1 LKEYIGNSFDVSY
14 NYRIIEA
21 IKGKNNMEEAENRV
35 ERIARNIVDKEE
47 CDVLGWV
54 EFFPDYDVASKSEI
68 NKIAAHLDVVDFTS
82 KNIISERSWDLFE
95 LMYEYIGGFHSYE
108 SPREMAQS
116 AHYIKAVYDG
126 KLDNI
131 KDFQIEKCYA
141 IATFNLKFGLKMTA
155 LVANVACLDKI
166 KVRAAVK
173 KLQQTC
179 LKIGWLEC
187 SGKAERFVMSCGG
200 GRCIIDPQIIKNVV
214 YKDRQ
219 VEIDKD
225 GKHYTRVLSGNGQ
238 AVRKLAVGK
247 ISI

>member
-1 LKEYIGNSFDVSY
+1 MKEL
-14 NYRIIEA
+14 ETKA
-21 IKGKNNMEEAENRV
+21 
-35 ERIARNIVDKEE
+35 ERIARNIVDKDD
-47 CDVLGWV
+47 CDALGWM
-54 EFFPDYDVASKSEI
+54 EFFPEYEVASKSEM
-68 NKIAAHLDVVDFTS
+68 NKIAAHLDVVDFSS

-95 LMYEYIGGFHSYE
+95 LMYEYIGGFYSYE
-108 SPREMAQS
+108 SPKEMAQS

-126 KLDNI
+126 KLGNI

-155 LVANVACLDKI
+155 LVANAVCLDKM

-187 SGKAERFVMSCGG
+187 SGKAERFVISCGG
-200 GRCIIDPQIIKNVV
+200 GRYIINPKIIKNVV
-214 YKDRQ
+214 YKDRE
-219 VEIDKD
+219 VEIDED
-225 GKHYTRVLSGNGQ
+225 GKHYTRVLSGSGQ